1 MDLIFGENA
10 ATGGA
15 AAQDLVKESNTQT
28 FMQDV
33 IDVSMSVPVIV
44 DFWAPW
50 CGPCKQ
56 LMPILERLV
65 RAAKGRVRLVK
76 INVDENQQ
84 LAQQMQVRSVPTVF
98 AIKDGRPVDMLV
110 GAQGERELKAFIDR
124 IGGDDQLNAQIDAML
139 DAARQALAAG
149 QLPQAIAMYQ
159 QILQAAPGNPGAIA
173 GFLRCNLA
181 AGRAEKARS
190 LLEQIPD
197 DLKKHPEIAAV
208 IASLDLAAEGSD
220 ADPAAL
226 RARLAAD
233 ANDHQARFD
242 LAMAAY
248 AAGDAEAAI
257 RELLEIVR
265 RDRTWDDDGARKRLL
280 KILEALGPADPVAKS
295 GRRQLQMLLMV

>member
-10 ATGGA
+10 AAGGP
-15 AAQDLVKESNTQT
+15 AAQDLVKESDTQT

-33 IDVSMSVPVIV
+33 IDVSMNVPVIV

-56 LMPILERLV
+56 LMPLLERLV
-65 RAAKGRVRLVK
+65 RAAQGRVRLVK
-76 INVDENQQ
+76 INVDENPQ

-98 AIKDGRPVDMLV
+98 AIKEGRPVDMLV
-110 GAQGERELKAFIDR
+110 GAQTEREVKAFIDR
-124 IGGDDQLNAQIDAML
+124 IGGGAQIDAQIDAML
-139 DAARQALAAG
+139 ETARETLAAG
-149 QLPQAIAMYQ
+149 RLPQAIAMYQ
-159 QILQAAPGNPGAIA
+159 QILQAAPGHPGAVA

-181 AGRAEKARS
+181 AGRVEKAKS
-190 LLEQIPD
+190 LLEQIPP

-208 IASLDLAAEGSD
+208 IATIDLAAEGAGTD
-220 ADPAAL
+220 VAAL
-226 RARLAAD
+226 QARLAAD

-248 AAGDAEAAI
+248 AAGDAETAI

-265 RDRTWDDDGARKRLL
+265 RDRAWDEDGARKRLL
-280 KILEALGPADPVAKS
+280 KILEALGPADPAAKS